1 MKLIYKNIILCLKFG
16 LYSTL
21 AISQMI
27 DYDYKREI
35 NGISE
40 QWHSLPI
47 PDSVFQH
54 VASDLSDIRIYGI
67 AKNDTIGAPYILK
80 VSSEQQTQR
89 SITFTKV
96 NAVANAKGYYFT
108 YEIPTD
114 ETINQIHLEFDES
127 NFDYKV
133 VLEGSH
139 DQNEWFTVLNDYR
152 ILGIDNNQTK
162 YTFTDLH
169 FSPSNYH
176 YYRLLIKSD
185 KNPNLVSSEINL
197 DEQSEADYTNFPV
210 TFMNIVQQEKNSIID
225 IDMKRRLPLSYLK
238 INVSDQIDY
247 YRPVTIEYI
256 SDSVETEKGWQYQ
269 YSNLYSGTLTS
280 LEKKGFTFASTLA
293 QKLRITIQNHD
304 NTALQIESAE
314 AKGYVYSLVARF
326 IEPAQYFLVYGN
338 KNVQKPYYD
347 IVQAATIIPENLIEL
362 NLGKVEGI
370 SKKKD
375 VPANALFQNKF
386 WLWGIMGMIIIILG
400 WFTIKMLRKEDI

>member
-1 MKLIYKNIILCLKFG
+1 MKLIYKNIILCLTFG
-16 LYSTL
+16 LYCTL
-21 AISQMI
+21 AISQMT

-54 VASDLSDIRIYGI
+54 VTSDLSDIRIYGL
-67 AKNDTIGAPYILK
+67 AGNDTIEAPYILK

-96 NAVANAKGYYFT
+96 NAVANTKGYYFT

-162 YTFTDLH
+162 YTFTNLH

-210 TFMNIVQQEKNSIID
+210 TFMNIELQEKNSIID

-247 YRPVTIEYI
+247 YRPITVEYI

-280 LEKKGFTFASTLA
+280 LEKKGFKFSSTLA

-347 IVQAATIIPENLIEL
+347 IVQAATIIPEDLIEL
-362 NLGKVEGI
+362 KLGKIESI

>member
-1 MKLIYKNIILCLKFG
+1 MKLIYKNIILCLTFG

-67 AKNDTIGAPYILK
+67 AKNDTIEAPYILK

-114 ETINQIHLEFDES
+114 ETINQIHLELDES

-133 VLEGSH
+133 ILEGSH

-210 TFMNIVQQEKNSIID
+210 TFMNIEQLEKNSVID

-247 YRPVTIEYI
+247 YRPITIEYI
-256 SDSVETEKGWQYQ
+256 SDSVETEKGWRYQ
-269 YSNLYSGTLTS
+269 FKNLYSGTLTS

-314 AKGYVYSLVARF
+314 AKGYVYSLVTRF

-347 IVQAATIIPENLIEL
+347 IVQAATIIPENLTEL
-362 NLGKVEGI
+362 KLGKIESI
-370 SKKKD
+370 SKKRD
-375 VPANALFQNKF
+375 ASTNALFQNKF
-386 WLWGIMGMIIIILG
+386 WLWGIMSMIIIILA
-400 WFTIKMLRKEDI
+400 WFTFKMLRKEDI